1 MILNDFNLKGRTV
14 IVTGAG
20 RGLGRGMA
28 LGLAEAGADL
38 VISGRTPGTLDAV
51 AAEISALGRAVLSVP
66 ADVTDPAG
74 QDALVKAALDRF
86 GRIDALVNNAG
97 TTFRTPSE
105 NYPEAEWDRVMG
117 VNLKGPFQL
126 LQKVGK
132 VMIAQGRGSIVNVG
146 SLIAFIGM
154 PNIPAYAASK
164 AGIEELTRCL
174 AVEWARHN
182 IRVNAITP
190 GYFRTDM
197 TAGLDKDPDRAPKI
211 ALRIPM
217 KRWGDPA
224 DLKGAVVFLVS
235 DASAYVTGVSLPVD
249 GGWLAG

>member
-1 MILNDFNLKGRTV
+1 MTLNSFSLAGRTAL
-14 IVTGAG
+14 VTGAG

-28 LGLAEAGADL
+28 LGLAEAGADVVL
-38 VISGRTPGTLDAV
+38 AGRTVETLESV
-51 AAEISALGRAVLSVP
+51 AREIGALGREALPVV
-66 ADVTDPAG
+66 ADVTSPAD
-74 QDALVKAALDRF
+74 QDQLVRLAMGRF
-86 GRIDALVNNAG
+86 GRIDVLVNNAG
-97 TTFRTPSE
+97 ATFRTPSE
-105 NYPEAEWDRVMG
+105 DYPEEQWDRVMN

-126 LQKVGK
+126 MQQVGR
-132 VMIAQGRGSIVNVG
+132 VMIAQGGGSIINVG
-146 SLIAFIGM
+146 SLIAVIGM

-174 AVEWARHN
+174 AVEWAKHH

-197 TAGLDKDPDRAPKI
+197 TAGLDQDPDRGPKI

-217 KRWGDPA
+217 KRWGEPA
-224 DLKGAVVFLVS
+224 DLKGVVVFLAS
-235 DASAYVTGVSLPVD
+235 DASAYVTGVSIPVD

>member
-1 MILNDFNLKGRTV
+1 MILESFRLDGRV
-14 IVTGAG
+14 AMVTGAG
-20 RGLGRGMA
+20 RGLGRAMA

-38 VISGRTPGTLDAV
+38 VIAGRTRETLDAV
-51 AAEISALGRAVLSVP
+51 AAEVAALGRTVVAVP
-66 ADVTDPAG
+66 ADVTDSAD

-126 LQKVGK
+126 LQKVGR

-146 SLIAFIGM
+146 SLIAVIGM

-164 AGIEELTRCL
+164 AGIEEITRCL
-174 AVEWARHN
+174 AVEWAKHN
-182 IRVNAITP
+182 IRVNAVTP